1 MSTLSVPDP
10 IDVGEIE
17 ERDDLPTTH
26 GKTAN
31 DWEILFQTLKKYTED
46 QGKKVDIIPD
56 LEQDGDFESFNFLFS
71 LHE

>member
-31 DWEILFQTLKKYTED
+31 DWEILFQTLKRINE
-46 QGKKVDIIPD
+46 P
-56 LEQDGDFESFNFLFS
+56 LSFLANGVVLG
-71 LHE
+71 